1 MCLSTETAELPMHV
15 VTDEILTRLPAKSL
29 MRFKCVSKLWLSLI
43 RSRHFSNRFSKVPSP
58 RLYMCLWDQATIGD
72 NETYTL
78 APLDTRP
85 STSTFVVDDNLPDPA
100 IGGYILQNL
109 GGFMIY
115 VYRREPHIYN
125 PATGQLIGFPL
136 RSSDH
141 IVVPPGGEKVVTYY
155 FGYDPLSHKYKAVS
169 LISVF
174 LEETEQV
181 ISSMNYIFSQ
191 KNKLGYWNKAALT
204 PTDFCPHMPSKG
216 GISIDAI
223 IYYLALVDR
232 DRFVVASFDIRTEE
246 FNMIQVPKLHE
257 DASVDTPDLTLLEL
271 GGKATLCDPTNLRDK
286 GVLAL
291 WTLEDVGSKK
301 WSCKSLVLKPSQLP
315 LVDSIT
321 FRVKG
326 TTQNGKVLLI
336 PKDFLSPFHILSY
349 DMQNNDMRKIEIKGI
364 PDVWFNMYEEADLH
378 FDVMFMDQS
387 ESPIYIDFLSCFD
400 WGDGD

>member
-1 MCLSTETAELPMHV
+1 
-15 VTDEILTRLPAKSL
+15 
-29 MRFKCVSKLWLSLI
+29 
-43 RSRHFSNRFSKVPSP
+43 
-58 RLYMCLWDQATIGD
+58 MCLWDQATIGD

-125 PATGQLIGFPL
+125 PATGQLIGIPL

-155 FGYDPLSHKYKAVS
+155 FGYDPLSHK
-169 LISVF
+169 
-174 LEETEQV
+174 
-181 ISSMNYIFSQ
+181 
-191 KNKLGYWNKAALT
+191 
-204 PTDFCPHMPSKG
+204 
-216 GISIDAI
+216 
-223 IYYLALVDR
+223 
-232 DRFVVASFDIRTEE
+232 DRFVVVSFDIRSEE

-257 DASVDTPDLTLLEL
+257 DAPVDTPDLTLLEL

-301 WSCKSLVLKPSQLP
+301 WSSKSLVLKPSQLP

-326 TTQNGKVLLI
+326 TTQNGKVFLI

>member
-43 RSRHFSNRFSKVPSP
+43 RSRYFSNRFSKVPSP

-125 PATGQLIGFPL
+125 PATGQLIGIPL

-174 LEETEQV
+174 LEETKQV
-181 ISSMNYIFSQ
+181 ISSVNYIFSQ
-191 KNKLGYWNKAALT
+191 KNKL
-204 PTDFCPHMPSKG
+204 G

-232 DRFVVASFDIRTEE
+232 DRFVVVSFDIRSEE

-257 DASVDTPDLTLLEL
+257 DAPVDTPDLTLLEL

-301 WSCKSLVLKPSQLP
+301 WSSKSLVLKPSQLP

-326 TTQNGKVLLI
+326 TTQNGKVFLI

>member
-1 MCLSTETAELPMHV
+1 
-15 VTDEILTRLPAKSL
+15 
-29 MRFKCVSKLWLSLI
+29 
-43 RSRHFSNRFSKVPSP
+43 
-58 RLYMCLWDQATIGD
+58 
-72 NETYTL
+72 
-78 APLDTRP
+78 
-85 STSTFVVDDNLPDPA
+85 
-100 IGGYILQNL
+100 
-109 GGFMIY
+109 
-115 VYRREPHIYN
+115 
-125 PATGQLIGFPL
+125 
-136 RSSDH
+136 
-141 IVVPPGGEKVVTYY
+141 
-155 FGYDPLSHKYKAVS
+155 
-169 LISVF
+169 
-174 LEETEQV
+174 
-181 ISSMNYIFSQ
+181 
-191 KNKLGYWNKAALT
+191 
-204 PTDFCPHMPSKG
+204 MPSKG

-232 DRFVVASFDIRTEE
+232 DRFVVVSFDIRSEE

-257 DASVDTPDLTLLEL
+257 DAPVDTPDLTLLEL

-301 WSCKSLVLKPSQLP
+301 WSSKSLVLKPSQLP

-326 TTQNGKVLLI
+326 TTQNGKVFLI